1 MIKRLLF
8 LFSVFFIASCSTV
21 PKPSISPANIIEQ
34 WQFNGKF
41 AIKNPHETRSA
52 KINWSQLN
60 EHYDINLY
68 TTFGITVMKI
78 KGDQQHV
85 EITTDGEPIV
95 GSSAEQL
102 IWQLTRWHI
111 PVNQLKLW
119 VKGVVPDV
127 VEPSFDAN
135 GQFHQGKIID
145 SSGETWLLT
154 LGKYK
159 TIGAFTR
166 PTTLRLTKGKLFLK
180 LAISQWHIQK

>member
-8 LFSVFFIASCSTV
+8 LFSALFIASCSTI
-21 PKPSISPANIIEQ
+21 PQSSIAPADIVEQ

-41 AIKNPHETRSA
+41 AIKTPQETRSA
-52 KINWSQLN
+52 KINWAQVN
-60 EHYDINLY
+60 EQYDINLY

-78 KGDQQHV
+78 KGDEGYV
-85 EITTDGEPIV
+85 EITTDGDPII

-119 VKGVVPDV
+119 VKGNVPNAI
-127 VEPSFDAN
+127 EPTLN
-135 GQFHQGKIID
+135 ENNQFRQGHIVD
-145 SSGETWLLT
+145 SNGETWLLR
-154 LGKYK
+154 LGEYK
-159 TIGAFTR
+159 TIGTHLR